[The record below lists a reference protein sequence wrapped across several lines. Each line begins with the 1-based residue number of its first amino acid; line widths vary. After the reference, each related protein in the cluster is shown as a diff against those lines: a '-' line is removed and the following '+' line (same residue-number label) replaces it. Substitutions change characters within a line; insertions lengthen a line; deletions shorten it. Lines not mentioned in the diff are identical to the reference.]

1 MSSVAP
7 ALRMWLITA
16 PFSPM
21 KAPTCSLGRSTL
33 RWYSDDRGG
42 GGGRESSSLL
52 SEDASTSPSS
62 FPARMFVTRSAPPPA
77 AVRVKR
83 GYSPSTSCTTDP

>member
-21 KAPTCSLGRSTL
+21 NAPTCALGSSTL
-33 RWYSDDRGG
+33 RWYSDDRGVA
-42 GGGRESSSLL
+42 GGRASSSLL
-52 SEDASTSPSS
+52 SDDASTSPSS
-62 FPARMFVTRSAPPPA
+62 FPARMFVARSAHPP